1 MTKNISRRK
10 FIRDSSLGVAGV
22 LGVLQLPLNLLGQDK
37 KNMPDTVEPTND
49 LRPKIKVIETISDQ
63 VWPNPDQEPNTAII
77 KKFFEIGLKELT
89 GQADLKTAWQSLVNS
104 KDVVGIKVNP
114 MGAMG
119 RINCSTRPAVVNE
132 VINGLKS
139 AGVKEN
145 NIIIWDKTEFLLPK
159 AGFNINKTQ
168 TGIRCF
174 GSVGMQGASA
184 GYDDKTTYHSQTDP
198 ANVVSKYS
206 NILTKH
212 VTKVINLP
220 VLKDNPSKGI
230 TGALAN
236 VALGGVDYVNRF
248 HKFKCNPMTPEIY
261 AHPVIKD
268 KVILHVLDALYGC
281 FAGGPMPANPETL
294 WRRNSLLFS
303 YDPVALDRIQ
313 LDIID
318 KKRQEKKLPAAQPAA
333 KHIFT
338 AAKMGLGVA
347 DLSQIN
353 YSQKKL

>member
-63 VWPNPDQEPNTAII
+63 VWPNPDREPNTAII

-145 NIIIWDKTEFLLPK
+145 NIIIWDKMDMLLSQV
-159 AGFNINKTQ
+159 GFKINKSKK
-168 TGIRCF
+168 GVRCF
-174 GSVGMQGASA
+174 GSIPTA
-184 GYDDKTTYHSQTDP
+184 GFDNKITYHSKTDP
-198 ANVVSKYS
+198 DNVISKYS

-212 VTKVINLP
+212 VTKIINVP
-220 VLKDNPSKGI
+220 VLKDASVKGI
-230 TGALAN
+230 TGALVN
-236 VALGGVDYVNRF
+236 VTFGGLDKVSRF
-248 HKFKCNPMTPEIY
+248 HKFNCDPMIPEIY
-261 AHPVIKD
+261 AHPVIKN
-268 KVILHVLDALYGC
+268 KVVLHVLDALYGC

-318 KKRQEKKLPAAQPAA
+318 KKRQEKKLPPTQPAA